1 MTPLWSLYVAPLI
14 ETLGPG
20 RVMQV
25 GAGDGEASAWLLEY
39 CRKSGCHADII
50 EPRPAAGLEA
60 RLQAYARERTYQRLL
75 PLKAILLAEHPDLVV
90 LDGEPNWWT
99 VFSALNLLRTLS
111 AERGRPFP
119 FVLAHHVAWPYG
131 RRDMYPNPDAVEE
144 KHPFAH
150 QGLDPNQSGL
160 TPDGLNGR
168 FAHATHEGGPHN
180 GVLTAIEDFIANAPF
195 DLEFWA
201 LPVFNGLGVL
211 APRLR
216 MTDDLKALIE
226 GFQSSGKLLEAAK
239 AVEAEAMRLS
249 ARLAEAENRLERRTG
264 ALKRARDLLARQ
276 EAEIAALLKQLDTKA

>member
-1 MTPLWSLYVAPLI
+1 
-14 ETLGPG
+14 
-20 RVMQV
+20 MQV

-39 CRKSGCHADII
+39 CRRSGCRADVI
-50 EPRPAAGLEA
+50 EPRPAAGLEE
-60 RLQAYARERTYQRLL
+60 RLQAYAQEHTYQRLL
-75 PLKAILLAEHPDLVV
+75 PLKAILLAGHPDLVV

-99 VFSALNLLRTLS
+99 VFSALNLMQRLS

-131 RRDMYPNPDAVEE
+131 RRDMYPNPGAVEE
-144 KHPFAH
+144 KHPFAY
-150 QGLDPNQSGL
+150 QGLDPDQAGL
-160 TPDGLNGR
+160 VEDGLNCR

-195 DLEFWA
+195 DLDFWT
-201 LPVFNGLGVL
+201 LPFFNGLGVL
-211 APRLR
+211 APRSR
-216 MTDDLKALIE
+216 MTPELKTLIE
-226 GFQSSGKLLEAAK
+226 GLHSSDNLLEAAK

-276 EAEIAALLKQLDTKA
+276 EAEIAALRKQLDAKA